1 MIACV
6 TWLSLPS
13 PIGPLTIFAINNALT
28 VLEWGQAP
36 AYDKEP
42 AKILSDAREQLSAY
56 FTGKRDRFIL
66 NIEPTGSSFQLSVW
80 QAMSEIPYGE
90 TRAYGDIAAKLNS
103 SARAVGMACARN
115 PIPIIIPCHRVLGS
129 DGRMTGYSGSGG
141 IATKAKLLDLEGARP
156 I

>member
-13 PIGPLTIFAINNALT
+13 PIGTLTVFAINNALT

-56 FTGKRDRFIL
+56 FTDKRDRFIL
-66 NIEPTGSSFQLSVW
+66 NIVPTGSSFQLSVW

-141 IATKAKLLDLEGARP
+141 IETKAKLLNLEGARL